1 MRMRAAVGLLAV
13 VIAGVVVAA
22 CAIPASTPMSSSGLR
37 AASAAP
43 RMVVIDQRDVS
54 VDQPP
59 PHGAIGMSTAYRI
72 SDMAPGRTM
81 EFRRRVLHPGS
92 AIGEHP
98 IDHDEVYYVLAG
110 KGEVVSDGEK
120 RTLTAGMAA
129 YLYDGAVVGIRQ
141 VGDAPL
147 DLIISYPLKP
157 VATGFLVDPGRAPDL
172 EIELWPGGAPGGE
185 GVKLTEHV
193 VNRDNPFGLVDR
205 AAHDVTRPT
214 LSVFRPERPDG
225 SAILIIPGG
234 GYRWVVID
242 KEGFEGA
249 RWFSRQGA
257 TVYVLKHRLPHQGWA
272 AGPDTPLQDAQR
284 AIRLIRS
291 RAEADSVDPGR
302 VMVMGFSAGGHVAG
316 SLATRFDARVYEP
329 VDRADELPA
338 RPDSV
343 ALMYPVV
350 SMKAGV
356 AHAGSRTNLIGD
368 APAQAMIDRYSLEVA
383 PPSTTPPTLLIHAAD
398 DESVPVENALLMFE
412 ALRKAGVT
420 TSLHVFDSGGHG
432 FGLRGIEADS
442 RSAWPGLVIDWG
454 HRARA
459 QAAGPAQTGRAS

>member
-1 MRMRAAVGLLAV
+1 MRRLSAARVFGAAAGGLVAAACASAPGSLQAKAAAVGAN
-13 VIAGVVVAA
+13 
-22 CAIPASTPMSSSGLR
+22 S
-37 AASAAP
+37 AP

-72 SDMAPGRTM
+72 SDAAPGRTM

-110 KGEVVSDGEK
+110 QGEVVSDGET
-120 RTLTAGMAA
+120 RMLMAGMAA
-129 YLYDGAVVGIRQ
+129 YLYDGAIVGIRQ
-141 VGDAPL
+141 VGAEPL
-147 DLIISYPLKP
+147 DLIVSYPLKP
-157 VATGFLVDPGRAPDL
+157 AKPGLLVDAGRAPDA
-172 EIELWPGGAPGGE
+172 EIELWPDGAPGGE
-185 GVKLTEHV
+185 AVSLTEHV
-193 VNRDNPFGLVDR
+193 VDRDNPFGLVDR

-284 AIRLIRS
+284 AMRVIRS
-291 RAEADSVDPGR
+291 RAAVDGVDPAR
-302 VMVMGFSAGGHVAG
+302 VMVIGFSAGGHVAG
-316 SLATRFDARVYEP
+316 SLATRFDAGVYASR
-329 VDRADELPA
+329 DAADSLSA
-338 RPDSV
+338 RPDAV
-343 ALMYPVV
+343 TLMYPVI
-350 SMKAGV
+350 SMKAGI
-356 AHAGSRTNLIGD
+356 AHTGSRENLLGP
-368 APAQAMIDRYSLEVA
+368 APEQAVVDMYSLETA

-398 DESVPVENALLMFE
+398 DASVPVENALVMFD
-412 ALRKAGVT
+412 ALRGAGAVAA
-420 TSLHVFDSGGHG
+420 LHVFDAGGHG
-432 FGLRGIEADS
+432 FGLRGIEDDPLG
-442 RSAWPGLVIDWG
+442 AWPGLVMDWG
-454 HRARA
+454 RR
-459 QAAGPAQTGRAS
+459 TGVFHKRRD

>member
-1 MRMRAAVGLLAV
+1 MRMVFLALAV
-13 VIAGVVVAA
+13 LVVAA
-22 CAIPASTPMSSSGLR
+22 SCTTSPLQT
-37 AASAAP
+37 SAAP
-43 RMVVIDQRDVS
+43 SAAVAARRMVVVDERDVS

-72 SDMAPGRTM
+72 SDAAPERSM
-81 EFRRRVLHPGS
+81 EFRRRVLHVGA

-110 KGEVVSDGEK
+110 QGEVVSDGEK
-120 RTLTAGMAA
+120 RLLTAGMAA

-141 VGDAPL
+141 LGETPL

-157 VATGFLVDPGRAPDL
+157 MPEGFLVDAGRAPDL

-185 GVKLTEHV
+185 SVSLNEHV
-193 VNRDNPFGLVDR
+193 VDRDNPFGLVDR

-214 LSVFRPERPDG
+214 LSVFRPAKPDG

-284 AIRLIRS
+284 AMRIIRA
-291 RAEADSVDPGR
+291 RAASDGVDPAR
-302 VMVMGFSAGGHVAG
+302 IMAIGFSAGGHVAG
-316 SLATRFDARVYEP
+316 SLATRFDAEVYAP
-329 VDRADELPA
+329 RDAADALSA
-338 RPDSV
+338 RPDAV
-343 ALMYPVV
+343 TLMYPVV

-356 AHAGSRTNLIGD
+356 AHTGSRENLLGPT
-368 APAQAMIDRYSLEVA
+368 PAAAMVDKYSLETA
-383 PPSTTPPTLLIHAAD
+383 PLAATPPTLLIHAAD
-398 DESVPVENALLMFE
+398 DASVPVDNALLMFA

-420 TSLHVFDSGGHG
+420 TSLHIFDSGGHG
-432 FGLRGIEADS
+432 FGLRGIDNDP
-442 RSAWPGLVIDWG
+442 RSAWPDLVMEWG
-454 HRARA
+454 RR
-459 QAAGPAQTGRAS
+459 TGVFRKN

>member
-1 MRMRAAVGLLAV
+1 MRMRAAVGLLAAV
-13 VIAGVVVAA
+13 MAGLVASA
-22 CAIPASTPMSSSGLR
+22 CAVHEVSRNFPAQSH

-43 RMVVIDQRDVS
+43 RMVVVDQRDVS

-59 PHGAIGMSTAYRI
+59 PHGAIGVSTAYRI
-72 SDMAPGRTM
+72 SDMAPDRTM

-110 KGEVVSDGEK
+110 QGEVVSDGER

-141 VGDAPL
+141 LGEAPL

-157 VATGFLVDPGRAPDL
+157 VAAGFLVDPGRAPNL

-185 GVKLTEHV
+185 GVKLIEHV
-193 VNRDNPFGLVDR
+193 VDRENPFGLVDR

-291 RAEADSVDPGR
+291 RAAADGIDPAR

-329 VDRADELPA
+329 SDEADKLSA
-338 RPDSV
+338 RPDAV
-343 ALMYPVV
+343 TLMYPVV

-368 APAQAMIDRYSLEVA
+368 APAQAVVDRYSLEVA

-398 DESVPVENALLMFE
+398 DESVPVENALMMFE
-412 ALRKAGVT
+412 ALREAGVT
-420 TSLHVFDSGGHG
+420 TSLHVFDTGGHG
-432 FGLRGIEADS
+432 FGLRGIEADP

-454 HRARA
+454 RH
-459 QAAGPAQTGRAS
+459 TGVFRRQ

>member
-1 MRMRAAVGLLAV
+1 MRMRAAVDLLVAVITGL
-13 VIAGVVVAA
+13 
-22 CAIPASTPMSSSGLR
+22 
-37 AASAAP
+37 AASACAVPDASRKTPALSVGAKVAP
-43 RMVVIDQRDVS
+43 RMVVVDQRDVS

-72 SDMAPGRTM
+72 SDVAPGRTM

-110 KGEVVSDGEK
+110 EGEVISDGER
-120 RTLTAGMAA
+120 RTLSAGMAA

-141 VGDAPL
+141 LGEAPL

-157 VATGFLVDPGRAPDL
+157 VATRFLVDPGRAPDL

-185 GVKLTEHV
+185 DVKLTEHV
-193 VNRDNPFGLVDR
+193 VDRDNPFGLVDR

-214 LSVFRPERPDG
+214 LSVFRPARPDG

-284 AIRLIRS
+284 AIRIIRS
-291 RAEADSVDPGR
+291 RAATDGVDPAR

-316 SLATRFDARVYEP
+316 SLATRFAAPVYEP
-329 VDRADELPA
+329 RDTADGLSA
-338 RPDSV
+338 RPDAAV
-343 ALMYPVV
+343 LMYPVV
-350 SMKAGV
+350 SMKAEI
-356 AHAGSRTNLIGD
+356 AHAGSRANLLGD
-368 APAQAMIDRYSLEVA
+368 APQQTLIETYSLEIA

-398 DESVPVENALLMFE
+398 DSSVPVDNALVMFD
-412 ALRKAGVT
+412 ALRKAGVA

-432 FGLRGIEADS
+432 FGLRGIEDDP
-442 RSAWPGLVIDWG
+442 RSAWPGLVMDWG
-454 HRARA
+454 RR
-459 QAAGPAQTGRAS
+459 TGVFAKP

>member
-1 MRMRAAVGLLAV
+1 MWMRAAMGLLAAA
-13 VIAGVVVAA
+13 IAGLVA
-22 CAIPASTPMSSSGLR
+22 CSCTIPDAAPTSSALSVG
-37 AASAAP
+37 APAAP
-43 RMVVIDQRDVS
+43 RMVVVDQRDVS

-72 SDMAPGRTM
+72 SDVAPGRTM

-110 KGEVVSDGEK
+110 EGEVVSDGER
-120 RTLTAGMAA
+120 RTLSAGMAA

-141 VGDAPL
+141 LGAAPL

-157 VATGFLVDPGRAPDL
+157 VAPDFLVDAGRAPDF

-185 GVKLTEHV
+185 AIDLTEHV
-193 VNRDNPFGLVDR
+193 VDRENPFGLVDR

-225 SAILIIPGG
+225 SAILIVPGG

-284 AIRLIRS
+284 AIRIIRS
-291 RAEADSVDPGR
+291 RAATDGVDPAR

-316 SLATRFDARVYEP
+316 SLATRFDARVYDP
-329 VDRADELPA
+329 SDETDALSA
-338 RPDSV
+338 RPDAV
-343 ALMYPVV
+343 TLMYPVV
-350 SMKAGV
+350 SMKAEI
-356 AHAGSRTNLIGD
+356 AHAGSRANLIGD
-368 APAQAMIDRYSLEVA
+368 APSQAIIERYSLEIA

-398 DESVPVENALLMFE
+398 DSSVPVENAMVMFD

-432 FGLRGIEADS
+432 FGLRGIEDDP
-442 RSAWPGLVIDWG
+442 RSAWPGLVMDWG
-454 HRARA
+454 RR
-459 QAAGPAQTGRAS
+459 TGIFAKP

>member
-1 MRMRAAVGLLAV
+1 MRALIALAV
-13 VIAGVVVAA
+13 VGLAA
-22 CAIPASTPMSSSGLR
+22 CATPASPQQPSDASGKV
-37 AASAAP
+37 SVAP
-43 RMVVIDQRDVS
+43 RMVVVDQRDVS

-72 SDMAPGRTM
+72 SDVAPGRMM
-81 EFRRRVLHPGS
+81 EFRRRVMHVGS

-110 KGEVVSDGEK
+110 QGEVISDGEK

-141 VGDAPL
+141 IGEAPL

-157 VATGFLVDPGRAPDL
+157 AVTGFLVEADRAPDL
-172 EIELWPGGAPGGE
+172 EIDLWPGGAPGGE
-185 GVKLTEHV
+185 AVTLTEHV
-193 VNRDNPFGLVDR
+193 VDRENSFGLVDR

-214 LSVFRPERPDG
+214 LSVFRPERSDG
-225 SAILIIPGG
+225 AAILIIPGG

-257 TVYVLKHRLPHQGWA
+257 TVYVLKHRLPYQGWA

-284 AIRLIRS
+284 AMRLIRS
-291 RAEADSVDPGR
+291 RAAADGVDPAR
-302 VMVMGFSAGGHVAG
+302 VMVIGFSAGGHVAG
-316 SLATRFDARVYEP
+316 SLATRFDASVYEP
-329 VDRADELPA
+329 RDAADGLSA
-338 RPDSV
+338 RPDAV
-343 ALMYPVV
+343 TLMYPVV
-350 SMKAGV
+350 SMKADI

-368 APAQAMIDRYSLEVA
+368 APAQVQIDKYSLEVA
-383 PPSTTPPTLLIHAAD
+383 PPSTTPPTMLIHAAD
-398 DESVPVENALLMFE
+398 DESVPVENALVMFE

-432 FGLRGIEADS
+432 FGLRGIETDP
-442 RSAWPGLVIDWG
+442 RSAWPDLVIDWG
-454 HRARA
+454 RR
-459 QAAGPAQTGRAS
+459 TGIFSKP